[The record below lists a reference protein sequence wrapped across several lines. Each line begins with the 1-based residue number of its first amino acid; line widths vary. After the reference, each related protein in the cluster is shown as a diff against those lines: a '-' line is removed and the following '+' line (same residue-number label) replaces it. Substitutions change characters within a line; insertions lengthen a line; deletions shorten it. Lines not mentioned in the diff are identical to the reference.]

1 MLETTRLKLVPLTH
15 EQMIL
20 YKNEPEALADSL
32 NIRYIKRQND
42 PAVAEDL
49 REAIEFW
56 IQQTKKNRDQYEWFT
71 TWEIILKAEQ
81 IAVGGIGFSGLPDE
95 MGKCMTGYGL
105 DMRYYG
111 RGIATEALKAMIDWA
126 FQNHS
131 LKTIIADTPLQ
142 HTASHRV
149 LLKNNFVESSRD
161 EELVHWNLN
170 R

>member
-1 MLETTRLKLVPLTH
+1 
-15 EQMIL
+15 
-20 YKNEPEALADSL
+20 
-32 NIRYIKRQND
+32 
-42 PAVAEDL
+42 
-49 REAIEFW
+49 
-56 IQQTKKNRDQYEWFT
+56 
-71 TWEIILKAEQ
+71 
-81 IAVGGIGFSGLPDE
+81 
-95 MGKCMTGYGL
+95 MGKSMTGYGL

-131 LKTIIADTPLQ
+131 LKTIIAETPLQ

>member
-20 YKNEPEALADSL
+20 YKNEPETLADSL
-32 NIRYIKRQND
+32 NIRYLKRQND
-42 PAVAEDL
+42 PTTAEDL

-56 IQQTKKNRDQYEWFT
+56 ISQTKKNRDQFEWFT

-81 IAVGGIGFSGLPDE
+81 VAIGGIGFSGLPDE
-95 MGKCMTGYGL
+95 QGKSMTGYGI

-111 RGIATEALKAMIDWA
+111 KGIATEALQAMITWG
-126 FQNHS
+126 FQNER

-142 HTASHRV
+142 HTASQRV
-149 LLKNNFVESSRD
+149 LIKNNFVETSRD
-161 EELVHWNLN
+161 EELVHWSLN

>member
-32 NIRYIKRQND
+32 NIRYLKRQND

-49 REAIEFW
+49 RDAIEFW
-56 IQQTKKNRDQYEWFT
+56 IQHTKKNRDQFEWFT

-81 IAVGGIGFSGLPDE
+81 VAVGGIGFSGLPDTT
-95 MGKCMTGYGL
+95 GKSMTGYGL

-126 FQNHS
+126 FQNNS
-131 LKTIIADTPLQ
+131 LKTIIADTPLG
-142 HTASHRV
+142 HAASHRV

-161 EELVHWNLN
+161 AELIHWSLN